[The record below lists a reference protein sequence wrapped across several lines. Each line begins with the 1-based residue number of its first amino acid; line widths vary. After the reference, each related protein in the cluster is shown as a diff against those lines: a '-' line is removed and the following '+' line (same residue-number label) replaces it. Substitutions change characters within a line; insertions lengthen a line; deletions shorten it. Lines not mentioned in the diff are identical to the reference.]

1 MYEIGDDT
9 LLMGSQKDRLAL
21 IENQDLLNMPKLGRA
36 STPIDLMTYEPGD
49 EQPSIFFLRESP
61 HQAILTVFNWTKS
74 PRSHTLKLAD
84 FGLPSDHSLVAS
96 DVLNQNAPVPL
107 AGGAGQIDNQPESVR
122 VIKIVD
128 NNVAPAAPIVTA
140 NVPSVVSA
148 GETFPLSAQAESNG
162 VPAVNY
168 VWDFGDGTTA
178 EGPKLSHAY
187 TRAANFTVHLTVQGI
202 DGLSAEQNFSV
213 KVTGNLHA
221 YPNLLDNRRFQD
233 PADH

>member
-1 MYEIGDDT
+1 
-9 LLMGSQKDRLAL
+9 MGSQKDRLAL

-36 STPIDLMTYEPGD
+36 STPVDLMTYEPGD
-49 EQPSIFFLRESP
+49 GQPSIFFLRESP

-84 FGLPSDHSLVAS
+84 LGLPSGHSFAAF
-96 DVLNQNAPVPL
+96 DVLNQNAPVAL
-107 AGGAGQIDNQPESVR
+107 AGDTAQIENQPESVR

-128 NNVAPAAPIVTA
+128 NNVSPAAPIVTGNA
-140 NVPSVVSA
+140 PSVVNA
-148 GETFPLSAQAESNG
+148 GETFSLSAEAESSR

-178 EGPKLSHAY
+178 DGPKVSHTY
-187 TRAANFTVHLTVQGI
+187 TRAANFTVHLAVQGI

-221 YPNLLDNRRFQD
+221 YPNLLDNRRFRD

>member
-1 MYEIGDDT
+1 
-9 LLMGSQKDRLAL
+9 
-21 IENQDLLNMPKLGRA
+21 MPKLGRA
-36 STPIDLMTYEPGD
+36 STPVDLMTYEPGD

-61 HQAILTVFNWTKS
+61 RQAILTVFNWTKS
-74 PRSHTLKLAD
+74 PRSHTLRLAD
-84 FGLPSDHSLVAS
+84 LGLPSEHSFAAF
-96 DVLNQNAPVPL
+96 DVLNQNAPVTL
-107 AGGAGQIDNQPESVR
+107 AGDTAQIENQPESVR

-128 NNVAPAAPIVTA
+128 NNVSPAAPTVTA
-140 NVPSVVSA
+140 NVPSAVNAS
-148 GETFPLSAQAESNG
+148 ETFSLSAEAESSR

-178 EGPKLSHAY
+178 DGPKVSHAY
-187 TRAANFTVHLTVQGI
+187 TRAANFTVHLAVQGI

-221 YPNLLDNRRFQD
+221 YPNLLDNRRFRD